1 MAAERDISTGE
12 RGYYGA
18 EYEDEEEEDAAEAE
32 ISGSSDE
39 KAASH
44 GFTVTE
50 INTYIKNII
59 ECSPQLASVSVWGE
73 ISNLR
78 PNKSGHI
85 YFTLKDGGS
94 VIKAVMWKGAAQRL
108 SFDPKDGMKVAVHA
122 ALEMY
127 VPFGYHQLIC
137 DSMHRLGVGELY
149 EAFEALKKKL
159 EAEGLFRPQLK
170 KKLPRFPKKIGIVTS
185 PTGAAIRDMM
195 NVMRRRSPNTELL
208 IYPAA
213 VQGGDAPGQISGGI
227 RYFDSRPDV
236 DLIIIGRGGGSIEDL
251 WCFNDEGLARVIAGC
266 GTPIISAVGHEID
279 FTISDFAA
287 DVRAPTPSAAAEIA
301 VPDSAAMRE
310 SLRSFRKRLDE
321 SVGKAVMRRRLS
333 LENYASRRVFS
344 QPMSMVSDRIQLLD
358 RGRERLDAA
367 SSALMNGYRAKLD
380 SAAGRLDALSPLKI
394 LARGYGL
401 VTKDGSAVKSASG
414 ISPGDEISVR
424 MSDGRIEAVASEIIM
439 NEQSAMNGEKDA

>member
-1 MAAERDISTGE
+1 MAAERDINAGE

-39 KAASH
+39 KAASP

-94 VIKAVMWKGAAQRL
+94 VIQAVMWKGAAQRL
-108 SFDPKDGMKVAVHA
+108 SFDPKDGMKVTVHA

-195 NVMRRRSPNTELL
+195 NVMRRRSPNTEILL
-208 IYPAA
+208 YPAA

-344 QPMSMVSDRIQLLD
+344 QTMSMVSDRIQLLD

-367 SSALMNGYRAKLD
+367 SSAQMNGYRARLD

-394 LARGYGL
+394 LASGYGL

-414 ISPGDEISVR
+414 ISPGDAISVR

-439 NEQSAMNGEKDA
+439 NEQSAINGEKDA

>member
-1 MAAERDISTGE
+1 MAAERDINAGE

-32 ISGSSDE
+32 TSGSSDE
-39 KAASH
+39 KAASP

-127 VPFGYHQLIC
+127 VPFGYHQLIW

-159 EAEGLFRPQLK
+159 EAEGLFRPQLQ

-208 IYPAA
+208 IYAAA
-213 VQGGDAPGQISGGI
+213 VQGGAGVEVTGEPAVDINTQFEGFDLDINADFLQMHRNTQIIKQS
-227 RYFDSRPDV
+227 
-236 DLIIIGRGGGSIEDL
+236 IGFFNRLFCLVSL
-251 WCFNDEGLARVIAGC
+251 W
-266 GTPIISAVGHEID
+266 
-279 FTISDFAA
+279 
-287 DVRAPTPSAAAEIA
+287 
-301 VPDSAAMRE
+301 
-310 SLRSFRKRLDE
+310 
-321 SVGKAVMRRRLS
+321 
-333 LENYASRRVFS
+333 
-344 QPMSMVSDRIQLLD
+344 
-358 RGRERLDAA
+358 
-367 SSALMNGYRAKLD
+367 
-380 SAAGRLDALSPLKI
+380 
-394 LARGYGL
+394 
-401 VTKDGSAVKSASG
+401 
-414 ISPGDEISVR
+414 
-424 MSDGRIEAVASEIIM
+424 
-439 NEQSAMNGEKDA
+439 